1 MKNTDAR
8 SYTSEQQKILRI
20 KAVDMV
26 YKHGYSKRG
35 TGKALG
41 VSRAHVIKWCQAFE
55 LNGYAGLE
63 LGRRGRRPGEQMALK
78 PWQCATITNLIRDQT
93 PDQLKMPFVLWER
106 VGVRELIQEKF
117 GITLALRTVGDYLRR
132 WNMTP
137 QRPLERA
144 YRQNPKAIEKWLQ
157 EEYPK
162 IKKRAEEEG
171 ALILWGDETGVQ
183 NHSNMGRSYASKGS
197 TPVIRKSG
205 KKLRVNMISAVSNR
219 GHVRFMIYSERM
231 NQKLF
236 MNFLKKVVISCK
248 QKVFFITDNLP
259 VHHGKQVANWCA
271 ERKEEIELFFIPS
284 YSPELNP
291 DEYLNRDLKK
301 NVNSSKIP
309 RTEKDL
315 KANLLSF
322 MRKLQK
328 LPKRVQSYFNAKPI
342 GYAAS

>member
-1 MKNTDAR
+1 MRITDAR
-8 SYTSEQQKILRI
+8 SYTSAQQKVLRI

-26 YKHGYSKRG
+26 FKNGYTKRS
-35 TGKALG
+35 TAKALG
-41 VSRAHVIKWCQAFE
+41 VSRIHVGKWCQAFE
-55 LNGYAGLE
+55 LNGYGGLE
-63 LGRRGRRPGEQMALK
+63 LGRRGRRPGEQMMLK
-78 PWQCATITNLIRDQT
+78 PWQCATITNLIRDKT

-106 VGVRELIQEKF
+106 VSVRELIQQKF

-137 QRPLERA
+137 QRPIERA
-144 YRQNPKAIEKWLQ
+144 YRQNPKEIEKWLQ

-162 IKKRAEEEG
+162 IKKRAEKEG
-171 ALILWGDETGVQ
+171 AIILWGDETGVQ
-183 NHSNMGRSYASKGS
+183 NHSNVGRSYAPKGA

-205 KKLRVNMISAVSNR
+205 KKLRINMISAVSNR
-219 GHVRFMIYSERM
+219 GHVRFMIYSDKM

-236 MNFLKKVVISCK
+236 LRFLKKVVRSGN
-248 QKVFFITDNLP
+248 QKIFFVTDNLP
-259 VHHGKQVANWCA
+259 VHHGKQVANWVA
-271 ERKEEIELFFIPS
+271 EHKDLIELFFIPS

-301 NVNSSKIP
+301 NVNNSRPP

-328 LPKRVQSYFNAKPI
+328 LPKRIISYFNAKTI
-342 GYAAS
+342 AYAAS

>member
-1 MKNTDAR
+1 MDT
-8 SYTSEQQKILRI
+8 SY
-20 KAVDMV
+20 D
-26 YKHGYSKRG
+26 
-35 TGKALG
+35 
-41 VSRAHVIKWCQAFE
+41 
-55 LNGYAGLE
+55 
-63 LGRRGRRPGEQMALK
+63 
-78 PWQCATITNLIRDQT
+78 
-93 PDQLKMPFVLWER
+93 
-106 VGVRELIQEKF
+106 
-117 GITLALRTVGDYLRR
+117 
-132 WNMTP
+132 
-137 QRPLERA
+137 A
-144 YRQNPKAIEKWLQ
+144 YRM
-157 EEYPK
+157 
-162 IKKRAEEEG
+162 
-171 ALILWGDETGVQ
+171 LITTTIGHQLRNQKNCPIYTRIYCPDKSYSLS
-183 NHSNMGRSYASKGS
+183 NHSRIACPVW
-197 TPVIRKSG
+197 PVIR
-205 KKLRVNMISAVSNR
+205 KLRVNMISAVSNR

-342 GYAAS
+342 GYAASLSV